1 MTPESSE
8 PTRPTQPDDANT
20 HATSSP
26 QTRKKKKPSGKRRKR
41 MPEGF
46 APGARVDMTGPR
58 HQARV
63 LAMQLLYEHDM
74 TQRDIEDILSRLTS
88 EQPVDPLTIGEAVIE
103 PEEGED
109 SFDDVPAPVAE
120 RTLKLVR
127 GVIEKQAEIDPYI
140 EEAAPQFPIPQLAM
154 VDRNVLRLAIYE
166 MFHAPD
172 VPYKAAINE
181 AIEIAKHFGGANS
194 GKFVNGVLGTV
205 SKKLP
210 SERREKK
217 AS

>member
-1 MTPESSE
+1 MTPESSNPSE
-8 PTRPTQPDDANT
+8 PITPGEANSE
-20 HATSSP
+20 AAP
-26 QTRKKKKPSGKRRKR
+26 PANEPVKKKPRKNRRKR

-46 APGARVDMTGPR
+46 APGAHVDMTGPR

-63 LAMQLLYEHDM
+63 LAMQLLYEHDL
-74 TQRDIEDILSRLTS
+74 TQHDIEDILDRLAS
-88 EQPVDPLTIGEAVIE
+88 DEPADPLAIADTD

-109 SFDDVPAPVAE
+109 TFEDVPPPVAE

-127 GVIEKQAEIDPYI
+127 GVIARQAEIDPYI

-154 VDRNVLRLAIYE
+154 VDRNILRLAIYE
-166 MFHAPD
+166 LLHAPD

-181 AIEIAKHFGGANS
+181 AIEIAKHFGGPNS
-194 GKFVNGVLGTV
+194 GKFVNGVLGTI

-210 SERREKK
+210 DERKAKK
-217 AS
+217 AR